1 MLASIACQVLPTAQI
16 VMLALMPLLGLI
28 LVLIAKLASTRIPLE
43 RALVHRVLL
52 ERSVPQLVLLPALL
66 AQMDI
71 SATLLVLLH
80 VLPVAKVN
88 TPRVQVRTRALN
100 AAKTRTLPAWV
111 ILAALRAPQATLL
124 P

>member
-1 MLASIACQVLPTAQI
+1 MLASIACQVLPAARI
-16 VMLALMPLLGLI
+16 VKLALTPLLDLI

-43 RALVHRVLL
+43 WAHVHRVLL
-52 ERSVPQLVLLPALL
+52 EHSVPQLVLLPALL

-88 TPRVQVRTRALN
+88 TPRVQARTRVLN
-100 AAKTRTLPAWV
+100 AAKTLTLPAWV
-111 ILAALRAPQATLL
+111 IRAALRAPQVI
-124 P
+124 PRP